1 MKRTILTILG
11 IAAIT
16 AGAIFS
22 GGCDETNPA
31 SEQVT
36 ISPTSSTLL
45 KGESVAL
52 TASGGY
58 SYEWSLSDENKG
70 SLSIRTGSQTTY
82 TSRYEPE
89 EVIYTQVITLNSQ
102 VAIDYDSDNSSTSS
116 VSYQAHTTEAYVK
129 HLLPDNVT
137 PVVDLTVTP
146 SSFTVTTTSL
156 SKTFTVSGA
165 SNYRWYLESQGSS
178 EGDISN
184 ETGDNT
190 EFTHTGSGLPA
201 VPGTTL
207 IYTLR
212 VVNQDNLN
220 QTGTASIYQ

>member
-58 SYEWSLSDENKG
+58 SYEWSLADENKG
-70 SLSIRTGSQTTY
+70 SLSIRTGNQTTY

-89 EVIYTQVITLNSQ
+89 EVIYTQIITLNSQ

-129 HLLPDNVT
+129 HLLPD
-137 PVVDLTVTP
+137 D
-146 SSFTVTTTSL
+146 SSTAMAVSPAAFTVTES
-156 SKTFTVSGA
+156 SKLVTFTASGA
-165 SNYRWYLESQGSS
+165 SGYTWSLSAVDGNTDNATLVPSGS
-178 EGDISN
+178 DTAVFQY
-184 ETGDNT
+184 TGT
-190 EFTHTGSGLPA
+190 
-201 VPGTTL
+201 VPSPTTPTTL
-207 IYTLR
+207 YYARAI
-212 VVNQDNLN
+212 DSANLN
-220 QTGTASIYQ
+220 RSAAATIKW